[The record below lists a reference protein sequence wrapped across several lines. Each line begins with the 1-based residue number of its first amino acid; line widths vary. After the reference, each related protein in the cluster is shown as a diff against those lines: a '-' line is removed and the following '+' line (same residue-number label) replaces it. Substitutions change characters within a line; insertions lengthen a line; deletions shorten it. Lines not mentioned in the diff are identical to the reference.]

1 MTRVNPLQ
9 KTVIASVALAALL
22 IPSAASFASDSPK
35 PSTSAPTSTLAGGV
49 PAPKS
54 TFTPA
59 QIQALQATVDTAK
72 ATYVADAN
80 ALKQAQAAL
89 STLQQKYKAD
99 LKAAQDKALADAK
112 AARQASKPTQSPAI
126 VQAQAA
132 VTASYL
138 LLNTDR
144 NAVSIAEKAS
154 KASPTDATLLST
166 LAAARTKATADL
178 NAYNAAVLAYKLLV
192 KSAEPTPVASVPSTP
207 PATPAPQVVDPKL
220 KAAQDLVTS
229 TYLAFNDA
237 RNAVSVAEK
246 ASKASPTDATLLATL
261 TAARTKATAAN
272 NAFLSAQQAYKILT
286 LATPRQEP
294 SEKPTPSVTPAKPN
308 TANSSDQDNH
318 AILEAATKAFIALHP
333 DYTTDVNAVTAAVQA
348 LQSAGK
354 ALSDAQVALRAAT
367 NPGLGDHGFPRPL
380 PPVPAASP
388 STSPRA

>member
-154 KASPTDATLLST
+154 KASPTDATLL
-166 LAAARTKATADL
+166 
-178 NAYNAAVLAYKLLV
+178 
-192 KSAEPTPVASVPSTP
+192 
-207 PATPAPQVVDPKL
+207 
-220 KAAQDLVTS
+220 
-229 TYLAFNDA
+229 
-237 RNAVSVAEK
+237 
-246 ASKASPTDATLLATL
+246 ATL